1 MVTDSQLSMI
11 TKNCK
16 RTRAIF
22 LTGVVLLVTLIP
34 LVHAIPLVYAFN
46 VQEQRQQLF
55 GGLSNPI
62 ASSPFDSY
70 SNAKGSLTGSSPST
84 MSLSNGGTHDTN
96 DLGSWYKN
104 DQYNYKYNGYSGH
117 NDNNN
122 YSDKPHKKWHHHGD
136 KAGPLVVNNQ
146 NADCS
151 STSNANGGAGNGGNG
166 GNASGGNGGSSNGGS
181 GGSGGNGGAT
191 PGGSGGNGAG
201 GGSSNGAAGG
211 SSTGGPG
218 TGGSSIAG
226 SSTSCSNTST
236 FNISR
241 G

>member
-1 MVTDSQLSMI
+1 MVTDSQLS
-11 TKNCK
+11 TVSRNCK
-16 RTRAIF
+16 RTRAIL

-55 GGLSNPI
+55 GGFSNPI
-62 ASSPFDSY
+62 ASSPFDSH
-70 SNAKGSLTGSSPST
+70 SNVKVSLTGSSPST

-122 YSDKPHKKWHHHGD
+122 YSDKPHKKWHNHGD
-136 KAGPLVVNNQ
+136 KAGGLVVNNQ

-151 STSNANGGAGNGGNG
+151 STSNANGGAGV
-166 GNASGGNGGSSNGGS
+166 GGSAEAN
-181 GGSGGNGGAT
+181 
-191 PGGSGGNGAG
+191 GGNGAG
-201 GGSSNGAAGG
+201 GGSSNGATGG
-211 SSTGGPG
+211 SSTGAPG

-241 G
+241 